1 MTTTITKDNVI
12 VQVPQPLI
20 HFPPFFP
27 AQVAEKGFSC
37 TKINEYGDVINIE
50 APETPRVRELLVFLA
65 ALTFVQDEN
74 KPKDKDVDVDRVKIT
89 IPGKEWRKRAGFGR
103 TKKERERWE
112 QSIKTLSK
120 IAYDIEVSGAVSKD
134 KPYKKRN
141 KPLPYN
147 RVILVGVLNDV
158 KFKRKED
165 VVNLTILS
173 DFVRNIDI
181 TGLRISLTHL
191 LALSG
196 NISRLLA
203 YTLYGRQAWLGTWD
217 QLAALAG
224 IADWES
230 ERRQKQALKKA
241 LDELGQNGFLVT
253 IGEEKIKITRRKGL
267 LGGII
272 ET

>member
-1 MTTTITKDNVI
+1 MTTNKDNVI

-27 AQVAEKGFSC
+27 AQVAKKGFSC

-74 KPKDKDVDVDRVKIT
+74 KPKNKDVDRVKMT
-89 IPGKEWRKRAGFGR
+89 ISGKEWRKRAGFGR

-112 QSIKTLSK
+112 QSIKILSK
-120 IAYDIEVSGAVSKD
+120 IAYDIEVSGAKD

-147 RVILVGVLNDV
+147 RVILVGILNDV

-165 VVNLTILS
+165 VVNLSILA
-173 DFVRNIDI
+173 DFVRNIDA

-191 LALSG
+191 LFLRG

-203 YTLYGRQAWLGTWD
+203 YTFYGRQSWLGTWE

-224 IADWES
+224 ISDWEES
-230 ERRQKQALKKA
+230 WKKKQALKKA
-241 LDELGQNGFLVT
+241 LDELEKNGFRIEV
-253 IGEEKIKITRRKGL
+253 GQEKIKITRKKGL
-267 LGGII
+267 LSGIL
-272 ET
+272 EM

>member
-1 MTTTITKDNVI
+1 MTISKDNVDNVI

-27 AQVAEKGFSC
+27 AQVAKKGFSC
-37 TKINEYGDVINIE
+37 TKITEYGDIINIE
-50 APETPRVRELLVFLA
+50 APETPRVRELVVFLA
-65 ALTFVQDEN
+65 ALTFFDEN
-74 KPKDKDVDVDRVKIT
+74 KPKNKDVDRVKMT
-89 IPGKEWRKRAGFGR
+89 ISGKEWRKRAGFGR
-103 TKKERERWE
+103 TKKEKIEWE
-112 QSIKTLSK
+112 ESIKTLSK

-147 RVILVGVLNDV
+147 RVILVGILNDI
-158 KFKRKED
+158 KFRRKED

-173 DFVRNIDI
+173 DFVQNIDI
-181 TGLRISLTHL
+181 TGLRVSLTHI
-191 LALSG
+191 LSLRG

-203 YTLYGRQAWLGTWD
+203 YTLYGRQAWLGTWE

-224 IADWES
+224 ISDWES
-230 ERRQKQALKKA
+230 KRRQKQALKKA
-241 LDELGQNGFLVT
+241 LKELEGNGFKVA

-267 LGGII
+267 LGGVLKM
-272 ET
+272 

>member
-1 MTTTITKDNVI
+1 MTTTNKDNVI

-27 AQVAEKGFSC
+27 AQVAEKGFSR
-37 TKINEYGDVINIE
+37 TEITEYGDVINIE
-50 APETPRVRELLVFLA
+50 APETPRVRDLIVFLA
-65 ALTFVQDEN
+65 ALTFVDEN
-74 KPKDKDVDVDRVKIT
+74 KPKDKDIDRVKMT

-112 QSIKTLSK
+112 QSIKILSK

-147 RVILVGVLNDV
+147 RVILVGILNDV

-181 TGLRISLTHL
+181 TGLRVSLTHL
-191 LALSG
+191 LSLSG

-203 YTLYGRQAWLGTWD
+203 YTFYGRQSWLGTWN
-217 QLAALAG
+217 QLARLAG

-241 LDELGQNGFLVT
+241 LKELEENGFQVA

-267 LGGII
+267 LGGIL
-272 ET
+272 EM

>member
-1 MTTTITKDNVI
+1 MTTITKKDNVI

-27 AQVAEKGFSC
+27 AQVAEKGFSR
-37 TKINEYGDVINIE
+37 TEITEYGDIISI
-50 APETPRVRELLVFLA
+50 ASPRTPRVREMLIFLA
-65 ALTFVQDEN
+65 CLTFLEDGKVE
-74 KPKDKDVDVDRVKIT
+74 KDGSTRLKLTVS
-89 IPGKEWRKRAGFGR
+89 GKEWRKRAGLGR
-103 TKKERERWE
+103 TKRERERWE
-112 QSIKTLSK
+112 ESIKTLAALQFDVE
-120 IAYDIEVSGAVSKD
+120 ICGAVGKD
-134 KPYKKRN
+134 GQIYKKRSN
-141 KPLPYN
+141 PVPYN
-147 RVILVGVLNDV
+147 RVILSGILNDI
-158 KFKRKED
+158 KFRRKED
-165 VVNLTILS
+165 IVTFTIPKE
-173 DFVRNIDI
+173 FVRNIDI
-181 TGLRISLTHL
+181 TGLRVSLTHL

-230 ERRQKQALKKA
+230 ERRQKQTLKKA

>member
-1 MTTTITKDNVI
+1 MTISKDNVDNVI

-37 TKINEYGDVINIE
+37 TRINEYGDIINIE

-74 KPKDKDVDVDRVKIT
+74 KPKNVDVDRVKMT
-89 IPGKEWRKRAGFGR
+89 ISGKEWRKRAGFGR
-103 TKKERERWE
+103 TKKEKIAWE
-112 QSIKTLSK
+112 KSIKTLSK
-120 IAYDIEVSGAVSKD
+120 IAYDIEVSGAKD

-147 RVILVGVLNDV
+147 RVILVGILNDI
-158 KFKRKED
+158 KFRRKED
-165 VVNLTILS
+165 VVNLSILA
-173 DFVRNIDI
+173 DFVRNIDA

-191 LALSG
+191 LSLRG

-203 YTLYGRQAWLGTWD
+203 YTFYGRQSWLGTWE

-224 IADWES
+224 IADWE
-230 ERRQKQALKKA
+230 EMRWKKKALKKA
-241 LDELGQNGFLVT
+241 LDELEKNGFKIEV
-253 IGEEKIKITRRKGL
+253 GQEKIKITRRKGL
-267 LGGII
+267 LGGIL
-272 ET
+272 EM